1 MPRSRVGP
9 PLGVWPR
16 LTPPPPGRASPPP
29 CCHANGAT
37 VRPFGP
43 ARLSLPR
50 HPPPQHHPN
59 NVLVILALF
68 IAVALVHT
76 LPWRKQVGPAALV
89 ERNEQVGAVVT
100 PRLVH
105 PGRVQLRLGHLHD
118 WLGGWG
124 GGEKRKWHRPA
135 PAVTNT
141 AAAPKRNT
149 AVRREKCSQQGS
161 RYMIGRLGLSTWK
174 ETTPQCGGKQVVKQQ
189 QQHKEFFLWM
199 PPDHPAHVRANQT
212 RVSPPTK
219 LAAQGAARR
228 GRHAKTY
235 RHDPHR
241 HPSQPS
247 RCQKKEATTEAASPT
262 VAVLGIPVAPRA
274 RTAAGSGETRQ
285 RERTRVRKRRAG
297 GMRQSHVRRQWPG
310 LRSGRN

>member
-161 RYMIGRLGLSTWK
+161 RYMIGRLALSTWK

-189 QQHKEFFLWM
+189 QQHKEFSRGCRQTI
-199 PPDHPAHVRANQT
+199 PPISV
-212 RVSPPTK
+212 PTK
-219 LAAQGAARR
+219 RECRPQQNSPRRARR
-228 GRHAKTY
+228 GAEGTPKPTAMIPTATHRSPVVAKKK
-235 RHDPHR
+235 RPL
-241 HPSQPS
+241 
-247 RCQKKEATTEAASPT
+247 QKQRRPPWQSWGSP
-262 VAVLGIPVAPRA
+262 LHQEPGQLPAPER
-274 RTAAGSGETRQ
+274 RDSGSAQG
-285 RERTRVRKRRAG
+285 
-297 GMRQSHVRRQWPG
+297 
-310 LRSGRN
+310 